1 MTTNA
6 NVLAVK
12 RENVDVLVVVEDETL
27 TCGIL
32 FLGLDG
38 AEFSSPVES
47 DSLEPEISN
56 SHVIII
62 QSHL

>member
-1 MTTNA
+1 MTTDT

-12 RENVDVLVVVEDETL
+12 RENVDVSVVVEDETS

-38 AEFSSPVES
+38 AEFSSPFES

-56 SHVIII
+56 SHITII